1 MISINDL
8 KQKSRKN
15 LEGKYFKYIPVQLI
29 TLVMMSISNVNNKG
43 IEFICLTTVLGCL
56 AILTST
62 IASYNIALEE
72 DSFFPKEYN
81 YTSIIIKGVI
91 IGVLHTIAMY
101 VGMFLFIIPGIILIY
116 SYSQAIYILMDD
128 NFKSPIDCL
137 KESRQMMKGH
147 KMELFMLEMSF
158 LPMMILSV
166 LTLGILYIWVG
177 PQITVSKANF
187 YLCLREEYLKK
198 EKYYK

>member
-1 MISINDL
+1 MILIKDL
-8 KQKSRKN
+8 KQKSKKN

-29 TLVMMSISNVNNKG
+29 ALAIMAVASINKEIG
-43 IEFICLTTVLGCL
+43 FCLTTVLGCL
-56 AILTST
+56 ATLIYT

-72 DSFFPKEYN
+72 DSFFPKECN
-81 YTSIIIKGVI
+81 YILIFIKGVI
-91 IGVLHTIAMY
+91 ISVLYTIAVY
-101 VGMFLFIIPGIILIY
+101 VGMFLFIIPGIILSY
-116 SYSQAIYILMDD
+116 SYSQAIYIFMDD

-147 KMELFMLEMSF
+147 KMELFMLEISF

-177 PQITVSKANF
+177 PQMTVSKANF
-187 YLCLREEYLKK
+187 YLSLREEYLKK